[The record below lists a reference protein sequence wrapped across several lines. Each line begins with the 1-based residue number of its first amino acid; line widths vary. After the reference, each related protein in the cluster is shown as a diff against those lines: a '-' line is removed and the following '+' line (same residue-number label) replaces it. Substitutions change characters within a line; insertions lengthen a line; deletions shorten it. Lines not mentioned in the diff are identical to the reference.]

1 LRLSLADPR
10 RASASVANVRLHR
23 IGPPRVELFDQGS
36 GIDTAR
42 PWLQLLHDEG
52 FTAGKRFL
60 ARHGADIGIRETLDV
75 AQVFVDTNKPR
86 IPLQRNPYGVRDPAP
101 ARHFGSS
108 NDGAL

>member
-1 LRLSLADPR
+1 M
-10 RASASVANVRLHR
+10 RLHR

-42 PWLQLLHDEG
+42 PWLQQLHDEG
-52 FTAGKRFL
+52 FAAGKRFM

-86 IPLQRNPYGVRDPAP
+86 IPLQRDPYGARYLAP
-101 ARHFGSS
+101 A
-108 NDGAL
+108 